1 MQIPSSILI
10 LSILSLTLA
19 GCNRTAPE
27 AAPAAP
33 PLTAVRVTQAT
44 ASDVPLEI
52 TAIGNVEAISTVDV
66 KARVTAPVL
75 HVHFAEG
82 QDVKQGELLFELD
95 PESLNRQIA
104 EMDAN
109 IAKDIALERQSDAN
123 IARDVATL
131 KNLDAVAL
139 RSANLLKE
147 GILSRELAEQ
157 ASSGAEAARASVES
171 DRAALESAKAS
182 EKADRAKLQQI
193 RLQLDYTKVYAP
205 ISGRAGSI
213 AIKQGSLAKENDNTL
228 VTLLQTA
235 PVYVSFPVPENLLP
249 NIRQFNAA
257 HPINITAIMA
267 DQQTST
273 GTLQFIDNS
282 VDSTTGTIRL
292 KGTFSNG
299 DRKLWPG
306 QFVNVRA
313 RLSVENNR
321 ILISSQVIQS
331 GPEGKFVWIYNP
343 GDSTVAMR
351 PVTVLRNY
359 TPPGEG
365 EKAVIGAGLVAGE
378 NVISEG
384 QLRLTPQAK
393 VRLLSQG
400 AQ

>member
-1 MQIPSSILI
+1 
-10 LSILSLTLA
+10 
-19 GCNRTAPE
+19 
-27 AAPAAP
+27 
-33 PLTAVRVTQAT
+33 
-44 ASDVPLEI
+44 
-52 TAIGNVEAISTVDV
+52 
-66 KARVTAPVL
+66 
-75 HVHFAEG
+75 
-82 QDVKQGELLFELD
+82 
-95 PESLNRQIA
+95 
-104 EMDAN
+104 
-109 IAKDIALERQSDAN
+109 
-123 IARDVATL
+123 
-131 KNLDAVAL
+131 
-139 RSANLLKE
+139 
-147 GILSRELAEQ
+147 
-157 ASSGAEAARASVES
+157 
-171 DRAALESAKAS
+171 
-182 EKADRAKLQQI
+182 
-193 RLQLDYTKVYAP
+193 
-205 ISGRAGSI
+205 
-213 AIKQGSLAKENDNTL
+213 
-228 VTLLQTA
+228 
-235 PVYVSFPVPENLLP
+235 
-249 NIRQFNAA
+249 
-257 HPINITAIMA
+257 MA